1 MQQVF
6 NLLLLYFQLVHFYNA
21 EKKRKSFRGKTPVFF
36 WAFFQE
42 ETSFL
47 EEEREQENSLGR
59 SLGDDE
65 PPLKMQKEEFNTHDA
80 RTKRK
85 YLLKQ

>member
-1 MQQVF
+1 VSS
-6 NLLLLYFQLVHFYNA
+6 LLQRGK
-21 EKKRKSFRGKTPVFF
+21 EKKEFQRKNACFF